1 MGRQTVGGMI
11 CVALAFSLLIGCK
24 AENKF
29 EPPPPP
35 EVTVAKPVVRDVV
48 DYDVFTGETRAFETV
63 EIRARVKGF
72 LTDVYFTDGEFV
84 EVGTLLYQIDPV
96 PYETTVQKAESLL
109 GRWLVAEANSK
120 QIYDRNLIAYEKKA
134 VTEQVILELKA
145 DLDQNTA
152 GVASAQAELTQAKIE
167 LSYTKILSPIQ
178 GRVDKNQVD
187 EGNLVGDGTATLLT
201 KVLRHAPAHVYF
213 DLSEKQLLEFKRGR
227 KGADSKK
234 EPVPSVETQS
244 AIIEIFADRIDDAKT
259 PAEKLTLATASFQ
272 QGEEVK
278 DDFAAQYVYYRLASS
293 LAAEA
298 GDTNIT
304 LAAIDTMAE
313 TFAIDP
319 WRTRVSALV
328 IAGRATKGTTE
339 NQNLANT
346 AFALAE
352 QAAKEERFNSA
363 VELMETALTAAR
375 AAQDVEIIKQAIV
388 RSRALEK
395 EAIKQ
400 KKKLWLS
407 RANET
412 DFPHEGYLDFYDLA
426 VDSATGTFGVRGLFP
441 NADLQIIPGLFVQ
454 VRAERDTFKG
464 AMLVPDRAIG
474 TDSGGKYV
482 LIVEKGTN
490 KVIDKPVVLGP
501 LQNAMRVIKSGITKD
516 DLVIVKGIQMARPGS
531 VVNPVVQVQESTGE
545 SASENQVKPE
555 TDAEEKSNTETKR
568 EELDP
573 VPADA

>member
-1 MGRQTVGGMI
+1 MGRQTLGGMI
-11 CVALAFSLLIGCK
+11 CVAVAFSLLIGCK

-29 EPPPPP
+29 EPPPPT

-48 DYDVFTGETRAFETV
+48 DYAVFTGETRAFETV

-72 LTDVYFTDGEFV
+72 LTEVYFKDGDFV
-84 EVGTLLYQIDPV
+84 EVGTPLYQIDPV

-178 GRVDKNQVD
+178 GRVDKNLVD

-213 DLSEKQLLEFKRGR
+213 DLSEKQLLEFKG
-227 KGADSKK
+227 SKK
-234 EPVPSVETQS
+234 RPDSDGEPVPTVETQS
-244 AIIEIFADRIDDAKT
+244 AIIEIFADRIDEAKT
-259 PAEKLTLATASFQ
+259 PAEKLALATISFE
-272 QGEEVK
+272 QGQKVK

-298 GDTNIT
+298 GDSNTS
-304 LAAIDTMAE
+304 LAAIDKMAE
-313 TFAIDP
+313 TFNIDP
-319 WRTRVSALV
+319 WRMKVSALAV
-328 IAGRATKGTTE
+328 SGRATKETTQ
-339 NQNLANT
+339 NQQLANT

-363 VELMETALTAAR
+363 VELMEIALSAAR
-375 AAQDVEIIKQAIV
+375 TAQDVDIIKQAIV
-388 RSRALEK
+388 RNRTLEK
-395 EAIKQ
+395 EAIKR
-400 KKKLWLS
+400 KKKIWLS
-407 RANET
+407 RSNET
-412 DFPHEGYLDFYDLA
+412 NFPHEGYLDFFDLA

-441 NADLQIIPGLFVQ
+441 NENLQIIPGLFVQ
-454 VRAERDTFKG
+454 VRAEIDTFKG

-490 KVIDKPVVLGP
+490 KVIPKPVVLGP
-501 LQNAMRVIKSGITKD
+501 LQNAMRVIHSGITKN
-516 DLVIVKGIQMARPGS
+516 DLVIVNGIQMARPGTI
-531 VVNPVVQVQESTGE
+531 VNPVVADE
-545 SASENQVKPE
+545 SASETKIKPE
-555 TDAEEKSNTETKR
+555 TDAEEKSNTEPNSNER
-568 EELDP
+568 SP
-573 VPADA
+573 PPADA